1 MVQTGPDAWAGVLD
15 TYRGELVRAAGS
27 RLGAGGAPTPR
38 TWCTTWSSGCC
49 SAARPRRASFA
60 SHEIGY
66 LLDRSMEGGPM
77 EQSVRD
83 VMTGSAIAVT
93 GDASLAD
100 VGRLKRD
107 HDVGA
112 GGLARRSRSA

>member
-1 MVQTGPDAWAGVLD
+1 MEAPCK
-15 TYRGELVRAAGS
+15 
-27 RLGAGGAPTPR
+27 GAVAVGTPPFLL
-38 TWCTTWSSGCC
+38 
-49 SAARPRRASFA
+49 AVPRRGAAASGEVA
-60 SHEIGY
+60 PRLRPMRIGY

-100 VGRLKRD
+100 VGRLMRD
-107 HDVGA
+107 HDVRA

>member
-1 MVQTGPDAWAGVLD
+1 
-15 TYRGELVRAAGS
+15 
-27 RLGAGGAPTPR
+27 
-38 TWCTTWSSGCC
+38 
-49 SAARPRRASFA
+49 
-60 SHEIGY
+60 
-66 LLDRSMEGGPM
+66 M

-100 VGRLKRD
+100 VGRLMRD